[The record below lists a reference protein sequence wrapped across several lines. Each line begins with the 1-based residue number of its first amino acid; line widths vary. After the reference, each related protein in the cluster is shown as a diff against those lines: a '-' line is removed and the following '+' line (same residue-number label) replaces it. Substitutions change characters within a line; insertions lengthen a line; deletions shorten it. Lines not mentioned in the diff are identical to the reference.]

1 MKKDY
6 IAPIIFV
13 TKTDIEPLMAGSGV
27 VGLMNDDLEIG
38 YYGADE
44 DGDFDPAANSFN
56 SRLWDEYE

>member
-44 DGDFDPAANSFN
+44 DGDLDPAANSFN